1 MKSKLLL
8 LSCLVSVFAFTSCN
22 TKKLEAAQT
31 ENTRLN
37 SEVSACNSNLKD
49 ANTKITDLNNQLATC
64 TASNAAL
71 SHDAAAYKQLKEDIR
86 VQQEQFN
93 AAMAEQSKALKEIR
107 DKLISGL
114 SALSDSGITVEFKSG
129 LLYVDLPEKLLFK
142 EGKADLGPKAKTALS
157 PFANVV
163 KDYPNVQIYVVG
175 HTDTLKVHNAKFA
188 DNWSLST
195 ERANSIVRVLKD
207 VYMLD
212 PTRLM
217 PAGRSKYIP
226 VASNATKE
234 GRMQNRRIQIILNPD
249 LAKLWDMMEK

>member
-142 EGKADLGPKAKTALS
+142 EGKADLGPK
-157 PFANVV
+157 P
-163 KDYPNVQIYVVG
+163 
-175 HTDTLKVHNAKFA
+175 
-188 DNWSLST
+188 
-195 ERANSIVRVLKD
+195 
-207 VYMLD
+207 
-212 PTRLM
+212 
-217 PAGRSKYIP
+217 
-226 VASNATKE
+226 
-234 GRMQNRRIQIILNPD
+234 
-249 LAKLWDMMEK
+249 KLHCHHLPM